1 MTHIRYTISCI
12 ILFTALLLISCSQT
26 KNLPEDE
33 YLYAGIK
40 QLSYGTALPRQQTND
55 ADTSGVITA
64 IANAAN
70 VVSDIF
76 SGAAPQTSH
85 EHLTKE
91 QHDSIRVLHEKDLQ
105 TYEEVKSEVKGAL
118 SYAPNGSL
126 MGSSS
131 FTTPFTPGLWI
142 WNRYVNS
149 ESRFGKWMFNNFS
162 QNPRTMTM
170 LNPDVRCQV
179 AQAKLHNYGY
189 FHGYVGH
196 QIIPQKNPRKQKI
209 SYEVIPGPLWHL
221 DEIRYTR
228 FPEAVDS
235 ILRHNE
241 KGRLLHSGA
250 PFSAANLQNE
260 RERIATLLQ
269 DRGYYYM
276 RPTHI
281 AYRADTIQKP
291 YHVQL
296 EVAPAPTIQKQVMRQ
311 YYLGNTR
318 IMLYEY
324 GDHQIHDSIGTPT
337 KQMYFSGGVKH
348 SDKWFAK
355 RIKRF
360 AKRMKRVRPND
371 TIPRTK
377 PYIPSYVPPLR
388 FGAINHYLYYKPG
401 DRYSKTRMDRVLE
414 RLSGMGV
421 FSSLQMN
428 FVQRDSTDTLDIRIT
443 ATLDKKYDSEFE
455 GRATYKSNGQVGPGA
470 SYTVSKKNAFRG
482 AETLSFGVDA
492 SYEWQTGANFN
503 GDRSLLNSWELG
515 SNLNLSYPR
524 FMFFGLGNRMGRLAK
539 ATTNFKIEAR
549 WNNRA
554 AYYSRFTLGGRI
566 YWTLQRQANIT
577 HEITPFHLAYDKLL
591 STTERFDEIMMKNPS
606 LTVSMRDQFVP
617 SMEYTMHWR
626 SRTKRYV
633 AGQGVIALNRRSTSS
648 LTINIKEAGALTSC
662 IYAIAGKSFS
672 ERDKGLFGVPFAQFI
687 KTSAEYVHT
696 LHITQRQQLL
706 TRAYL
711 GVLYSYGNSTSAPYA
726 DLFAAG
732 GANSIRAFGIRSI
745 GPGSYKPAASNYS
758 YLDQVGT
765 IRFEANLEYRF
776 PIVGSLFGAAFI
788 DAGNVWLMED
798 DPSRPG
804 GLFRFSNLAKELA
817 LGTGFGLRYDLDFLV
832 VRFDI
837 GVGIHAPYD
846 TGKSGYYNM
855 TSFGKSLG
863 YHFAIGYPF

>member
-12 ILFTALLLISCSQT
+12 ILFTVLLLTSCSQT

-40 QLSYGTALPRQQTND
+40 QLSYGAPLPRQKLT
-55 ADTSGVITA
+55 DTDTTGVITA
-64 IANAAN
+64 LANAAN

-76 SGAAPQTSH
+76 SGTVPPSAH
-85 EHLTKE
+85 EHLTKA
-91 QHDSIRVLHEKDLQ
+91 QQDSIRLISEKDKQ
-105 TYEEVKSEVKGAL
+105 TYEEVKSEVVGAL

-131 FTTPFTPGLWI
+131 FTIPFTPGLWI

-170 LNPDVRCQV
+170 ANPDVRCQV
-179 AQAKLHNYGY
+179 AQATLHNYGY

-250 PFSAANLQNE
+250 PFSAATLQNE

-276 RPTHI
+276 RPTYI
-281 AYRADTIQKP
+281 TYRADTIQKK
-291 YHVQL
+291 YRVQL
-296 EVAPAPTIQKQVMRQ
+296 EVVPASNVKEQAMRQ

-324 GDHQIHDSIGTPT
+324 GDRQIHDSIGSTT
-337 KQMYFSGGVKH
+337 KQMFFSGGKKH
-348 SDKWFAK
+348 SEKW
-355 RIKRF
+355 F
-360 AKRMKRVRPND
+360 AKRMKRFEKRMKRLQKKGP
-371 TIPRTK
+371 TPKAPT
-377 PYIPSYVPPLR
+377 YIPSYVPPLR

-421 FSSLQMN
+421 FSSLQMD
-428 FVQRDSTDTLDIRIT
+428 FVPRDSTDTLDIRIR

-492 SYEWQTGANFN
+492 SYEWQTGANFD

-515 SNLNLSYPR
+515 SNLTLSYPR

-539 ATTNFKIEAR
+539 ATTNFNIEGR

-554 AYYSRFTLGGRI
+554 AYYSRFSIGGKI
-566 YWTLQRQANIT
+566 YWTLQRRPNIT
-577 HEITPFHLAYDKLL
+577 HEIIPFHLVYDRLL
-591 STTERFDEIMMKNPS
+591 STTDRFKEIMAKNPALS
-606 LTVSMRDQFVP
+606 VSMRDQFVP
-617 SMEYTMHWR
+617 SIEYTVRWR
-626 SRTKRYV
+626 SRTKKFI
-633 AGQGVIALNRRSTSS
+633 ADQGVITLNRRSTSS
-648 LTINIKEAGALTSC
+648 LTLNIKEAGAVTSC
-662 IYAIAGKSFS
+662 LYAIAGKSFS

-687 KTSAEYVHT
+687 KTYAEYVHT
-696 LHITQRQQLL
+696 FHITPRQQLL
-706 TRAYL
+706 TRTYF
-711 GVLYSYGNSTSAPYA
+711 GVLHCYGNSVTAPYS

-745 GPGSYKPAASNYS
+745 GPGSYKPSESNYS

-765 IRFEANLEYRF
+765 MRFEANIEYRF

-788 DAGNVWLMED
+788 DAGNVWLLKK

-804 GLFRFSNLAKELA
+804 GLFRFSNLGKELA
-817 LGTGFGLRYDLDFLV
+817 LGTGVGLRYDLDFLV
-832 VRFDI
+832 VRFDLGI
-837 GVGIHAPYD
+837 GIHAPYD